1 MRKRITTLLVLI
13 LFSLSCNNTFARGKI
28 LLSQNPKREVET
40 QIIDTADNTKVLLA
54 VATTLQDSDFIIQE
68 FDPELGFIRAKKY
81 YKKKY
86 LNKKRVA
93 GESLKLAALS
103 TYAVFTYGSTAYY
116 VSDPTR
122 RLSNEFHDKTV
133 VVDTNISV
141 EPTNDNKTKVRF
153 MFIQKVLQNADG
165 YSFVKSTPTKILRT
179 YEPEIYQEFFTHL
192 NNNIF
197 NEET

>member
-1 MRKRITTLLVLI
+1 MVHK
-13 LFSLSCNNTFARGKI
+13 SY
-28 LLSQNPKREVET
+28 Q
-40 QIIDTADNTKVLLA
+40 
-54 VATTLQDSDFIIQE
+54 
-68 FDPELGFIRAKKY
+68 KY

-141 EPTNDNKTKVRF
+141 EPTNDNKAKVRF

-179 YEPEIYQEFFTHL
+179 YEPEIYQEFFTQL

>member
-141 EPTNDNKTKVRF
+141 EPTDENKTKVRF

-179 YEPEIYQEFFTHL
+179 YEPEIYQEFFTQL